1 MINFIIKYLVIAVTI
16 MFGAK
21 YINGINID
29 GFETS
34 IYVALSMGFA
44 NTFIKPILKLIS
56 FPITIITLGL
66 FLLVINV
73 LMVYLVAYF
82 IKGFTVQGFI
92 PPLIF
97 SFVLSVISYI
107 LGLIFDGD

>member
-1 MINFIIKYLVIAVTI
+1 MINFIIKYLIIAVAI

-21 YINGINID
+21 YINGIKID
-29 GFETS
+29 SVETS
-34 IYVALSMGFA
+34 IYVALAMGFA

-56 FPITIITLGL
+56 FPITILTLGL

-73 LMVYLVAYF
+73 ITVYIVDYF
-82 IKGFTVQGFI
+82 ISGFSVHGFI

-97 SFVLSVISYI
+97 SFVLSIISYI
-107 LGLIFDGD
+107 LGLMFDGD

>member
-1 MINFIIKYLVIAVTI
+1 MINFIIKYLIIAVAI

-21 YINGINID
+21 YINGIKID
-29 GFETS
+29 SFETS
-34 IYVALSMGFA
+34 IYVALAMGFA

-56 FPITIITLGL
+56 FPITILTLGL

-73 LMVYLVAYF
+73 ITVYIVDYF
-82 IKGFTVQGFI
+82 INGFTVHGFI

-97 SFVLSVISYI
+97 SFVLSLISYI
-107 LGLIFDGD
+107 LGLMFDAD

>member
-1 MINFIIKYLVIAVTI
+1 

-21 YINGINID
+21 YIDGISINS
-29 GFETS
+29 FETS
-34 IYVALSMGFA
+34 IYVALAMGFA

-56 FPITIITLGL
+56 FPITILTLGL

-73 LMVYLVAYF
+73 ITVYIVDYF
-82 IKGFTVQGFI
+82 INGFSARGFI

-97 SFVLSVISYI
+97 SLVLSFISYI
-107 LGLIFDGD
+107 LGILLDGD

>member
-1 MINFIIKYLVIAVTI
+1 MINFIIKYLIIAVAI

-21 YINGINID
+21 YINGIKID
-29 GFETS
+29 SFETS
-34 IYVALSMGFA
+34 VYVALAMGFA

-56 FPITIITLGL
+56 FPITILTLGL

-73 LMVYLVAYF
+73 ITVYIVDYF
-82 IKGFTVQGFI
+82 INGFTVHGFI

-97 SFVLSVISYI
+97 SYI
-107 LGLIFDGD
+107 LGLMFDGD

>member
-1 MINFIIKYLVIAVTI
+1 MISFIVKYLIIAVLI

-21 YINGINID
+21 YITGIRID
-29 GFETS
+29 SFETS
-34 IYVALSMGFA
+34 LYVALAMGFV

-56 FPITIITLGL
+56 FPITILTLGL

-73 LMVYLVAYF
+73 IMVYLVDYF
-82 IKGFTVQGFI
+82 IQGFSVRGFI

-97 SFVLSVISYI
+97 SFVLSFISYV
-107 LGLIFDGD
+107 LGMLLDGD

>member
-1 MINFIIKYLVIAVTI
+1 MINFIIRYLIIAVLI

-21 YINGINID
+21 YIDGIKINN
-29 GFETS
+29 FETS
-34 IYVALSMGFA
+34 LYVALAMGFV

-56 FPITIITLGL
+56 FPITILTLGL

-73 LMVYLVAYF
+73 IMVYLVDYF
-82 IKGFTVQGFI
+82 IQGFSVQGFI

-97 SFVLSVISYI
+97 SFVLSFISYV
-107 LGLIFDGD
+107 LGMLLDRD

>member
-1 MINFIIKYLVIAVTI
+1 MINFITKYLIIAGVI

-21 YINGINID
+21 YITGIRID
-29 GFETS
+29 TFETS
-34 IYVALSMGFA
+34 IYVALAMGFA

-56 FPITIITLGL
+56 FPITILTLGF

-73 LMVYLVAYF
+73 ITVYIVDYF
-82 IKGFTVQGFI
+82 IIGFSVHGFI

-97 SFVLSVISYI
+97 SFVLSFISYI
-107 LGLIFDGD
+107 SGLLLDGD

>member
-1 MINFIIKYLVIAVTI
+1 MINFIIKYLVIAVVI

-21 YINGINID
+21 YINGIRID
-29 GFETS
+29 TFETS
-34 IYVALSMGFA
+34 IYVALAMGFA

-56 FPITIITLGL
+56 FPITILTLGL

-73 LMVYLVAYF
+73 IMVYIVDYF
-82 IKGFTVQGFI
+82 IKGFSVHGFI

-97 SFVLSVISYI
+97 SFVLSFISYI
-107 LGLIFDGD
+107 LGMLLDGD

>member
-1 MINFIIKYLVIAVTI
+1 MINFIIKYLIIAVAI

-21 YINGINID
+21 YINGIRID
-29 GFETS
+29 SFETS
-34 IYVALSMGFA
+34 IYVALAMGFA

-56 FPITIITLGL
+56 FPITILTLGL

-82 IKGFTVQGFI
+82 VKGFTVHGFI

-97 SFVLSVISYI
+97 SLVLSIISYI
-107 LGLIFDGD
+107 LGLMFDGD